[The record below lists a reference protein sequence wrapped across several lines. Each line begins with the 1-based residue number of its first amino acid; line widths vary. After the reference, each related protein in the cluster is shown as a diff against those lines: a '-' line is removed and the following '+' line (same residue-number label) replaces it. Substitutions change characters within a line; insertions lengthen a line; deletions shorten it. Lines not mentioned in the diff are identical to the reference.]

1 MRAFG
6 TRCPFRRLTALAA
19 FLAMTACMGSFAH
32 AQDRPGRGGPGGTG
46 SDRIK
51 HREAMTQDASVVRH
65 YTFDGIRGAADLV
78 PNLAGDRSGPLSFH
92 LDAAPGAAQGDFSLA
107 PGLSPG
113 RSAVHL
119 DQGYFAAPA
128 PEAAGRAFTAVL
140 WFRKLGQGAHRGN
153 DGSTTGMLLAMGN
166 GYYEGWRVTTA
177 YPSRRIKFE
186 IGRPEGAAGCETEA
200 VADGVWH
207 HLAATWDGREM
218 HVYLDGE
225 LAASGAYAG
234 PYTPP
239 GGTGPFSL
247 GQFRIGYAGS
257 GVGSVVMDV
266 GEAALYRSAL
276 SPEEVFQD
284 AYRDAAFTDDQRAR
298 WAAANAAAARQ
309 DDAAAR
315 RDLAALL
322 ASPSLNP
329 DLAALARL
337 RLADLDR
344 RSGAN
349 LSAAAHI
356 QTVLGTPSVAAR
368 LHRQASE
375 KLLAL
380 LQESGGT
387 PLPRSLYERLLSQP
401 ETTLEER
408 LTLRLNLGH
417 SLVASKDY
425 AGARAQYG
433 RIAAAPDAPAAW
445 RRLAR
450 LCAARTW
457 VRVGDYVH
465 AQAAFA
471 QIKRRLDAPPGSV
484 AARAELAEAEEGEG
498 EASRLRAGLPA
509 ADPRAGR
516 VRLPKQPA
524 PGRILYVAPNGSDA
538 GGGTLA
544 QPFATLER
552 ARDAIR
558 TLKAHGGLPAG
569 GVRVVVRGG
578 TYRLRETFA
587 LSAQDSGDALQPIVY
602 QSAPG
607 ETPVF
612 DAGAR
617 VRGFAPVRDP
627 AVLTRLPSEA
637 SGRVL
642 QTDLKAQ
649 GITDLGAFEPGG
661 FASARGFKTHPLL
674 WLYFNGA
681 AMPLAGW
688 PDNGFVSIAA
698 VAPGAKDT
706 FTYAEDRPARWVGEK
721 DAWLYGYWFYNWA
734 DSYEKI
740 AAIET
745 QRKTITLAP
754 PVTTYGDGTT
764 GFVKGRRYRAVNV
777 LSELDQPGEWYLD
790 RDTGLL
796 YFYPP
801 SDPNMARVEVS
812 VFDGP
817 ALNMQS
823 VSHVTLKGLT
833 WQNGRGDGIFL
844 KECASCLLAGCTVR
858 GFGGNGAQIVGG
870 RGDGLLSCDLN
881 MLGRGGTVITGGD
894 RRTLTPSGHFI
905 ENCHIHHFSL
915 LDHTYTPAVLLSG
928 VGNRIAHNLFHDA
941 TSSALRI
948 EGNDNVIE
956 YNDVGHVLGESD
968 DQGASDM
975 WANPTYRGN
984 VFRYNYWHD
993 MGSGQAVGQAGIRL
1007 DDWISGVRIYGNIF
1021 RHCAGGG
1028 FGGIQINQG
1037 ADNLIEN
1044 NLFVDCQAAVSGG
1057 AGSPEGWQR
1066 FLSSDQGRGYL
1077 QEVRA
1082 LQPPYVRRYP
1092 ELTHLGQ
1099 DPQNSIA
1106 RSVILNCGTFLRND
1120 QRLVLRDNS
1129 VGAFNP
1135 GFKAPER
1142 GDFSVK
1148 PGTPLWNRLSF
1159 QPIPLRQIGLYGD
1172 AYRNLK

>member
-1 MRAFG
+1 MRAWIIVIAV
-6 TRCPFRRLTALAA
+6 ALGMAA
-19 FLAMTACMGSFAH
+19 GPSS
-32 AQDRPGRGGPGGTG
+32 AQAAPDRETPGGTYA
-46 SDRIK
+46 DWLA
-51 HREAMTQDASVVRH
+51 HRAATIGDASVVRY
-65 YTFDGIRGAADLV
+65 YTLEGVRGPADAG
-78 PNLAGDRSGPLSFH
+78 PNLAGDKAGPLSFG
-92 LDAAPGAAQGDFSLA
+92 LDPTPGALPDKFRLV
-107 PGLSPG
+107 PG
-113 RSAVHL
+113 RWPEHSAVRL

-128 PEAAGRAFTAVL
+128 PPGTGRAFTATL
-140 WFRKLGQGAHRGN
+140 WFRKTGQGAHRGN
-153 DGSTTGMLLAMGN
+153 DGSTTGTLLAMGN

-207 HLAATWDGREM
+207 HLAAAWDGREM
-218 HVYLDGE
+218 RVYLDGE
-225 LAASGAYAG
+225 LAASGEYAG

-239 GGTGPFSL
+239 GGAGQFSR
-247 GQFRIGYAGS
+247 GQFRIGYADSGIGS
-257 GVGSVVMDV
+257 ALLDV
-266 GEAALYRSAL
+266 EEAALYGRAL
-276 SPEEVFQD
+276 SPEEVSQD
-284 AYRDAAFTDDQRAR
+284 AYFYAPFTGSLRAR
-298 WAAANAAAARQ
+298 WTAAEAALARG
-309 DDAAAR
+309 DGPAAR

-322 ASPSLNP
+322 ASPRLNP

-344 RSGAN
+344 RSGQS
-349 LSAAAHI
+349 LPAAALI
-356 QTVLGTPSVAAR
+356 RAVLDAPTVATR
-368 LHRQASE
+368 LRRQASE
-375 KLLAL
+375 DLLAL
-380 LQESGGT
+380 LQESAGAS
-387 PLPRSLYERLLSQP
+387 LPRNLYDRLLAQA
-401 ETTLEER
+401 ETTPDER

-417 SLVASKDY
+417 SLAAAKDY
-425 AGARAQYG
+425 ASARAEYD
-433 RIAAAPDAPAAW
+433 RLADAPDAPAAW

-457 VRVGDYVH
+457 VRAGDYVH

-471 QIKRRLDAPPGSV
+471 QIKRRLDASPGSV

-498 EASRLRAGLPA
+498 EASRLRAGRPA
-509 ADPRAGR
+509 ADPLAGR

-524 PGRILYVAPNGSDA
+524 PGRMLYVAPNGSDA
-538 GGGTLA
+538 GGGTRAL
-544 QPFATLER
+544 PFATLER

-578 TYRLRETFA
+578 AYRLRKTFA
-587 LSAQDSGDALQPIVY
+587 LSAQDSGDAARPIVY
-602 QSAPG
+602 QAAPG

-617 VRGFAPVRDP
+617 VGGFAPVRDR
-627 AVLTRLPSEA
+627 AVLARLPSEA
-637 SGRVL
+637 QGHVL

-661 FASARGFKTHPLL
+661 FASARGFRTHPLL

-681 AMPLAGW
+681 ALPLAGW
-688 PDNGFVSIAA
+688 PDNGFVPIAA

-706 FTYAEDRPARWVGEK
+706 FTYAEDRPTRWAGEK

-740 AAIET
+740 AAIDT

-764 GFVKGRRYRAVNV
+764 GFVTGRRYRAVNV

-790 RDTGLL
+790 RGTGLL
-796 YFYPP
+796 LFYPP
-801 SDPNMARVEVS
+801 SDPDKARVEVS

-817 ALNMQS
+817 VLDMQG
-823 VSHVTLKGLT
+823 VSRVTLEGLT
-833 WQNGRGDGIFL
+833 WQNGRGDAVTL

-858 GFGGNGAQIVGG
+858 GFIGNGVQIVGG
-870 RGDGLLSCDLN
+870 RGDGLLSCDLD
-881 MLGRGGTVITGGD
+881 MLGRGGAVVTGGD
-894 RRTLTPSGHFI
+894 RKTLRPGGHFV

-915 LDHTYTPAVLLSG
+915 IDHTYTPAVLLSG

-1021 RHCAGGG
+1021 RRCAGGG

-1066 FLSSDQGRGYL
+1066 FLSGDQGRGYL

-1092 ELTHLGQ
+1092 ELAHLGQ

-1106 RSVILNCGTFLRND
+1106 RSVVLNCGTFLRND
-1120 QRLVLRDNS
+1120 QRLNLRDNS

-1135 GFKAPER
+1135 GFTAPER

-1148 PGTPLWNRLSF
+1148 AGTPLWNRLSF
-1159 QPIPLRQIGLYGD
+1159 QPIPFPQIGLYQD
-1172 AYRNLK
+1172 AYRQRK

>member
-1 MRAFG
+1 MRVWIIVIAMAVG
-6 TRCPFRRLTALAA
+6 MAAGLAP
-19 FLAMTACMGSFAH
+19 
-32 AQDRPGRGGPGGTG
+32 AQAAPGRETPGGTYA
-46 SDRIK
+46 DWLT
-51 HREAMTQDASVVRH
+51 HRAATIGDASVVRY
-65 YTFDGIRGAADLV
+65 YTLEGVRGPANSV
-78 PNLAGDRSGPLSFH
+78 PNLAGDKAGPLSFG
-92 LDAAPGAAQGDFSLA
+92 LDPAPGASPDKFRLI
-107 PGLSPG
+107 PG
-113 RSAVHL
+113 RWPEHPAVHL

-128 PEAAGRAFTAVL
+128 PPGAGHAFTATL
-140 WFRKLGQGAHRGN
+140 WFRKMGQGARRGN

-186 IGRPEGAAGCETEA
+186 IGRPEGAASCETEA

-207 HLAATWDGREM
+207 HLAAVWDGREM
-218 HVYLDGE
+218 RLYLDGE
-225 LAASGAYAG
+225 LAASGKYAG

-239 GGTGPFSL
+239 GGAGQFSR
-247 GQFRIGYAGS
+247 GQFRIGYADS
-257 GVGSVVMDV
+257 GIGSVLLDV
-266 GEAALYRSAL
+266 DEAALYQCAL

-284 AYRDAAFTDDQRAR
+284 AYFYAPFKDSLRAQWTAADAALAR
-298 WAAANAAAARQ
+298 GDGLAT
-309 DDAAAR
+309 R

-344 RSGAN
+344 RSGQS
-349 LSAAAHI
+349 LPAATLI
-356 QTVLGTPSVAAR
+356 QAVLDAPAVATR

-380 LQESGGT
+380 LQESAGASF
-387 PLPRSLYERLLSQP
+387 PRNLYDRLLAQG
-401 ETTLEER
+401 ETTPDER
-408 LTLRLNLGH
+408 LTLLLDLGH
-417 SLVASKDY
+417 SLAAGKDY
-425 AGARAQYG
+425 AAARTEYD

-450 LCAARTW
+450 LCAARMW
-457 VRVGDYVH
+457 VRAGDYVH

-471 QIKRRLDAPPGSV
+471 QIKRRLDAPPSSM
-484 AARAELAEAEEGEG
+484 AARAELAEVEEGEG

-509 ADPRAGR
+509 ADPLAGR

-524 PGRILYVAPNGSDA
+524 PGQTLYVAPNGSDA
-538 GGGTLA
+538 GRGTRA

-558 TLKAHGGLPAG
+558 TLKVHGGLPRG

-578 TYRLRETFA
+578 AYRLRKTFV
-587 LSAQDSGDALQPIVY
+587 LSVQDSGDAIRPIVY
-602 QSAPG
+602 RAAPG

-617 VRGFAPVRDP
+617 VRGFAPVRDQ
-627 AVLTRLPSEA
+627 AVLARLPSEA
-637 SGRVL
+637 QGHVL

-681 AMPLAGW
+681 ALPLAGW
-688 PDNGFVSIAA
+688 PDNGFVPIVA

-706 FTYAEDRPARWVGEK
+706 FTYTEDRPARWVGEK

-740 AAIET
+740 GALDT

-764 GFVKGRRYRAVNV
+764 SFVKGRRYRAVNV
-777 LSELDQPGEWYLD
+777 LSELNQSGEWYLD
-790 RDTGLL
+790 RETGLL

-801 SDPNMARVEVS
+801 SDPNKARVEVS

-817 ALNMQS
+817 VLDMQG
-823 VSHVTLKGLT
+823 VSHVILEGLT
-833 WQNGRGDGIFL
+833 WQNGRGDGIIL
-844 KECASCLLAGCTVR
+844 KGCASCLLAGCTIR
-858 GFGGNGAQIVGG
+858 GFGGNGVQMIGG

-881 MLGRGGTVITGGD
+881 MLGRGGTVVTGGD
-894 RRTLTPSGHFI
+894 RKTLRPGGHFV

-915 LDHTYTPAVLLSG
+915 IDHTYTPAVLLSG
-928 VGNRIAHNLFHDA
+928 VGNHIAHNLFHDA

-956 YNDVGHVLGESD
+956 YNRVVA
-968 DQGASDM
+968 Q
-975 WANPTYRGN
+975 
-984 VFRYNYWHD
+984 
-993 MGSGQAVGQAGIRL
+993 Q
-1007 DDWISGVRIYGNIF
+1007 
-1021 RHCAGGG
+1021 
-1028 FGGIQINQG
+1028 
-1037 ADNLIEN
+1037 
-1044 NLFVDCQAAVSGG
+1044 
-1057 AGSPEGWQR
+1057 QR
-1066 FLSSDQGRGYL
+1066 PCLL
-1077 QEVRA
+1077 Q
-1082 LQPPYVRRYP
+1082 
-1092 ELTHLGQ
+1092 
-1099 DPQNSIA
+1099 
-1106 RSVILNCGTFLRND
+1106 
-1120 QRLVLRDNS
+1120 
-1129 VGAFNP
+1129 
-1135 GFKAPER
+1135 
-1142 GDFSVK
+1142 
-1148 PGTPLWNRLSF
+1148 
-1159 QPIPLRQIGLYGD
+1159 
-1172 AYRNLK
+1172 